1 MILSG
6 VHFGQRRLLP
16 SLSSRR
22 QPFAT
27 ARRMVSTTSNN
38 KEKKE
43 KVILISGPTG
53 AGKSRLA
60 LELAKRLNGEIISAD
75 SVYRGLDIG
84 SAKPPPS
91 DRKEVQHHLVDI
103 LDPFEDYS
111 VGQFFEDARQTTRD
125 VLDSGHARIVTGGT
139 GLYLRWFVYGK
150 PNVPKASTEIAAKV
164 HAEIADFERDGEW
177 DAAVEMIIKS
187 TGSPPSAFHIPYDS
201 FKQQFDSSGTNDSHN
216 LNPSRVVP
224 EQVTAKELD
233 YEFICFFLSSP
244 RLDLYRLID
253 LRCEE
258 MLTVVTDGMLS
269 EARWLLDLGFSPN
282 SNSATGAIGYR
293 HISSMIEIEVE
304 MDFDVLP
311 AESASAA
318 ETISEQI
325 QQIMELENLEEPYPC
340 SCDSHMF
347 SSYEVEILRII

>member
-6 VHFGQRRLLP
+6 VHFGQRRLLL
-16 SLSSRR
+16 SLSRRR

-27 ARRMVSTTSNN
+27 ATRMVSTTSNN
-38 KEKKE
+38 KEKKK
-43 KVILISGPTG
+43 KVMVISGPTG

-75 SVYRGLDIG
+75 SVQFM
-84 SAKPPPS
+84 P
-91 DRKEVQHHLVDI
+91 HHLVDI

-111 VGQFFEDARQTTRD
+111 VGQFFEDARQATRD
-125 VLDSGHARIVTGGT
+125 VLDSGHVPIATGGT

-150 PNVPKASTEIAAKV
+150 PDVPKASTEIAAIV

-187 TGSPPSAFHIPYDS
+187 TGSPPSAFHMPYDS

-216 LNPSRVVP
+216 LNPSCVVP
-224 EQVTAKELD
+224 EKVTAKQLD

-258 MLTVVTDGMLS
+258 MLTGTDGILS
-269 EARWLLDLGFSPN
+269 EARWLLDVGLNPN
-282 SNSATGAIGYR
+282 SNSATRAIGYR
-293 HISSMIEIEVE
+293 H
-304 MDFDVLP
+304 VLML
-311 AESASAA
+311 ARMC
-318 ETISEQI
+318 Q
-325 QQIMELENLEEPYPC
+325 LENKIFAVGEPSYRARRSRIKRVREGFENSLEGRIELI
-340 SCDSHMF
+340 DSF
-347 SSYEVEILRII
+347 ARVGVSIRKTTITQT